1 MKPENVIR
9 IGNISAS
16 IYLNEIE
23 TKEGNRTMRTA
34 NFQRRYRTEEG
45 EWKTKNS
52 FSLVDLPN
60 AIEVLKRA
68 LDYVASKEVGDE
80 E

>member
-9 IGNISAS
+9 IGNIFAS

-23 TKEGNRTMRTA
+23 TKEGQKAMRTA
-34 NFQRRYRTEEG
+34 NFQRRYRTEDG

-52 FSLVDLPN
+52 FSLVDLPI

-68 LDYVASKEVGDE
+68 LDYVASKEVGNE